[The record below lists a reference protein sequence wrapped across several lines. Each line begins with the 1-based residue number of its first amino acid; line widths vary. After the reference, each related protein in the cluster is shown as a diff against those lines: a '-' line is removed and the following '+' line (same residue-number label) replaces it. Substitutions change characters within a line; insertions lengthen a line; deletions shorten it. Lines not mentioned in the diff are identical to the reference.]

1 MTAAIPGPVFAVP
14 TPFESGSGDIS
25 LPAQRD
31 FLHFLHERK
40 ARSIVVNGSTGEFS
54 SLTAVE
60 RNIAFQKARECF
72 TGYVINNISSPSYRE
87 ANAFAR
93 ASVGADALLI
103 LPPYYFTR
111 VTEEGLIDFFRHA
124 LDSVEIPV
132 YLYNFP
138 RNVNIAITPAL
149 CARLR
154 EACPVIVGMK
164 DSSGD
169 LPGAV
174 TIAQGSGDVMRV
186 FLGKDTR
193 ALAALRAGLAGSI
206 TGAGD
211 PFPEFLV
218 EIAAAVQA
226 GDMARAENAQ
236 AAFDVWNAFRARL
249 AVDEA
254 ALVKAAIALR
264 LPGFPA
270 GVRAPLAPLEAAAH
284 AELTGMV
291 ARLLAGDLFKA
302 RPRPFS
308 DHLLS

>member
-1 MTAAIPGPVFAVP
+1 MTAPIPGPVFAIP
-14 TPFESGSGDIS
+14 TPFENSSGDIS

-54 SLTAVE
+54 SLTAAE
-60 RNIAFQKARECF
+60 RNKAFQAARACF
-72 TGYVINNISSPSYRE
+72 TGYVINNISSTSYRE

-93 ASVGADALLI
+93 ASAGADALLI
-103 LPPYYFTR
+103 LPPYYFTQ

-124 LDSVEIPV
+124 LNGVDIPV

-138 RNVNIAITPAL
+138 RNVNIAITAAL

-154 EACPVIVGMK
+154 DACPVIVGVK

-174 TIAQGSGDVMRV
+174 AIAQGSGDALSV
-186 FLGKDTR
+186 FLGKDTL
-193 ALAALRAGLAGSI
+193 AFAALRAGLAGSI

-218 EIAAAVQA
+218 EIAAAAQA
-226 GDMARAENAQ
+226 GDRARAENAQ
-236 AAFDVWNAFRARL
+236 TAFDVWNAFRARL

-264 LPGFPA
+264 LPGFPVS
-270 GVRAPLAPLEAAAH
+270 VRPPLAPLKAAAE
-284 AELTGMV
+284 AELIKMV
-291 ARLLAGDLFKA
+291 ARLLAGDLFEA
-302 RPRPFS
+302 
-308 DHLLS
+308 